1 MLRVFRRSWRGSH
14 DTARS
19 GGRSRCILPLL
30 GARSCAA
37 GGFLRRVPG
46 HFAPSAGRGFPSL
59 PARRRFRPRF
69 CFLRAAFPGDG
80 VTTWVPLRH
89 RPVPD
94 ARGYGSCRAGILCRP
109 QGLSLFFGII
119 RFNLVVCKVPLM
131 AVFSPRRSPCWAQLV
146 ENANIMRLL
155 GAARA
160 EASRRGGSL
169 PLTPQAPPRNY
180 KIKAGSF
187 IGECARGFCVLTG
200 GRPRGLGARL
210 RRETVPYFTSFWR
223 AGDTDFR
230 RACAG
235 QIKTGLSHFRL
246 LQFQYFA
253 APAAAKAARTAFS
266 PLAIASPLAP
276 ARIAIPPV
284 RQLRKK
290 IQPTRATARPPLRVV
305 LL

>member
-1 MLRVFRRSWRGSH
+1 MSDSLPGRHSWRRPGSYRGPGAH
-14 DTARS
+14 SWGMCSGSFFAPAAR
-19 GGRSRCILPLL
+19 RVL
-30 GARSCAA
+30 AA
-37 GGFLRRVPG
+37 GG
-46 HFAPSAGRGFPSL
+46 
-59 PARRRFRPRF
+59 
-69 CFLRAAFPGDG
+69 FLRAAFPGDG

-109 QGLSLFFGII
+109 QGLFLFFGII
-119 RFNLVVCKVPLM
+119 RFNLVVCKFPLM
-131 AVFSPRRSPCWAQLV
+131 AVFSPRRSPCWARFV
-146 ENANIMRLL
+146 ENANIM
-155 GAARA
+155 
-160 EASRRGGSL
+160 

-230 RACAG
+230 RAYAG

-276 ARIAIPPV
+276 ARIAGPADSSIKKYNPQG
-284 RQLRKK
+284 RQLGRPCGLYYYKGASLAGRSFG
-290 IQPTRATARPPLRVV
+290 PPGARTNASCP
-305 LL
+305 